1 VSAVKIVIVAT
12 LLCLSNL
19 NAQTTSIKVTDVQRN
34 DLSFA
39 LAGQVTISCTTDYNP
54 TRCLASA
61 NSLAKV
67 LQRYP
72 TTRLGDWKFVL
83 ASSEHWQQIVKS
95 LGGNPES
102 PAFTELVARVTVL
115 EDALFETADSRKAN
129 LAQRYGQPLS
139 GLLDYALSHEIGHA
153 ICHERSEKLANAYGL
168 ALRMG
173 TTPICGNGR

>member
-1 VSAVKIVIVAT
+1 MKIVIVAT
-12 LLCLSNL
+12 LLCFSNL

-34 DLSFA
+34 ELSSA
-39 LAGQVTISCTTDYNP
+39 LAGQITISCTTDYNP
-54 TRCLASA
+54 SQCLASA
-61 NSLAKV
+61 NALAKV

-72 TTRLGDWKFVL
+72 TIRLGDWKFVL

-95 LGGNPES
+95 LGGDPES
-102 PAFTELVARVTVL
+102 PAFTEFAARVTVL

-129 LAQRYGQPLS
+129 LAQRYRQPLS
-139 GLLDYALSHEIGHA
+139 GLLDYTVTHEIGHA
-153 ICHERSEKLANAYGL
+153 ICHERSEKLADAYGL

>member
-1 VSAVKIVIVAT
+1 VKIVIVAT
-12 LLCLSNL
+12 LLCFSNL

-34 DLSFA
+34 ELSST
-39 LAGQVTISCTTDYNP
+39 LAGQITISCTTDYNP
-54 TRCLASA
+54 SQCLASA
-61 NSLAKV
+61 NALAKV

-72 TTRLGDWKFVL
+72 TIRLGDWKFVL

-95 LGGNPES
+95 LGGDPES
-102 PAFTELVARVTVL
+102 PAFTEFAARVTVL

-129 LAQRYGQPLS
+129 LAQRYRQPLS
-139 GLLDYALSHEIGHA
+139 GLLDYTVTHEIGHA
-153 ICHERSEKLANAYGL
+153 ICHERSEKLADAYGL